1 MLGLADCG
9 RWFERNAEVDR
20 GTVGDTTLDTT
31 GVVCLRCEAL
41 LRRVLG
47 AQLGL
52 YFGGNEGVI
61 VD

>member
-9 RWFERNAEVDR
+9 RWFECNAEVDG

-31 GVVCLRCEAL
+31 GVVGLRCEAL
-41 LRRVLG
+41 LRRALG
-47 AQLGL
+47 AKLGL
-52 YFGGNEGVI
+52 DFGGNKGVI